1 MPPSV
6 LQTKCLPKVLR
17 EPAAEPRETA
27 CRVGTLAAQL
37 TLNCQHNVAL
47 TLRGM
52 SEPEWE

>member
-6 LQTKCLPKVLR
+6 LQTKCLPKMLR